1 MTYHTFSYTSD
12 LDCGALENKSIGCR
26 IPKRNEI
33 RLTGK
38 AGFEE
43 IDILSAC
50 TVIYLKVPSV

>member
-1 MTYHTFSYTSD
+1 MTFHTFAYTSD

-26 IPKRNEI
+26 IRNEM

-43 IDILSAC
+43 IDISRAFG
-50 TVIYLKVPSV
+50 P